1 MNALKD
7 GEAIWRGVRGQGKA
21 SRGSAQRFRWKDGS
35 LAESVRDAEGIDE

>member
-21 SRGSAQRFRWKDGS
+21 RAGSVQRFRWKDGS
-35 LAESVRDAEGIDE
+35 LAEAARGRKGDR